1 MRYNVNQRG
10 PVGACE
16 VNLPASKSLT
26 NRALLLSALAGRGS
40 SVSNAAVCDD
50 AEVMQQALRNDGS
63 LPVDVHGAGT
73 AMRFL
78 TAYFSLSPM
87 RRVITGSERMRHR
100 PIGILVDALRSLGAE
115 ISYMESEGFPPLRVG
130 GGGMHGGEVALPATV
145 SSQYIS
151 ALMMIGPCLSGG
163 LTLRLEGHIA
173 SRPYIEMTAAMMR
186 LFGATVREGE
196 GQVIKIGEGGY
207 RATAYSVES
216 DWSASSYWY
225 EIAALSAASG
235 CTIRLT
241 GLNRNSLQGDSAV
254 AELFA
259 PLGIATDYRDGDV
272 VLTRKGGSLPESLV
286 RDLGAVPDLA
296 QTLMATCC
304 GLGVRFSF
312 SGLDNLRVKETDRI
326 TAMETELRKLGFVIK
341 DDGAGT
347 VNWDGRT
354 VQAVQADAHP
364 VIATY
369 EDHRMAMSIAPLA
382 MVKGP
387 LAVDNPEVVA
397 KSYPGYW
404 QAIAKAGFT
413 VKEEA

>member
-1 MRYNVNQRG
+1 
-10 PVGACE
+10 
-16 VNLPASKSLT
+16 
-26 NRALLLSALAGRGS
+26 
-40 SVSNAAVCDD
+40 
-50 AEVMQQALRNDGS
+50 
-63 LPVDVHGAGT
+63 
-73 AMRFL
+73 
-78 TAYFSLSPM
+78 
-87 RRVITGSERMRHR
+87 
-100 PIGILVDALRSLGAE
+100 
-115 ISYMESEGFPPLRVG
+115 
-130 GGGMHGGEVALPATV
+130 MHGGEVALPATV